1 VSPAIGPYR
10 PLVRAG
16 PWLVCSGQL
25 GIGPDEPPA
34 LVPGG
39 TVDQLVQALHNADRL
54 LQTEG
59 AGLSHVVKTTI
70 YLLDMADYGAVN
82 EAYAASFDGAYP
94 ARTVVA
100 VAGLPMAARVEV
112 ECWAYLPPGGA
123 PDPGLAG

>member
-10 PLVRAG
+10 PIVRAG

-25 GIGPDEPPA
+25 GIGPGEPPA
-34 LVPGG
+34 LVGGG

-54 LQTEG
+54 LRTEG
-59 AGLSHVVKTTI
+59 ADLADVVKTTI

-100 VAGLPMAARVEV
+100 VAGLPLGARVEV
-112 ECWAYLPPGGA
+112 ECWAYLPAPGA
-123 PDPGLAG
+123 PDPAQAG